1 VALRSHV
8 AKPRFID
15 LNTIRHDAAVMEVTE
30 KGNIKVVT
38 LGRLEGFDGSSQ
50 ALDDGRGQ
58 VLDAMKTF
66 LHRRYVIKVSLAG
79 RCPCQNC
86 VRDGGEPS
94 DW

>member
-15 LNTIRHDAAVMEVTE
+15 LNTIGHDTAVMEVTE
-30 KGNIKVVT
+30 KGNIKLVM

-50 ALDDGRGQ
+50 ALDDGGGQ
-58 VLDAMKTF
+58 VLDVMKTF
-66 LHRRYVIKVSLAG
+66 LHRRYVITVSLAG
-79 RCPCQNC
+79 RCPCQNY
-86 VRDGGEPS
+86 VHDGREPS